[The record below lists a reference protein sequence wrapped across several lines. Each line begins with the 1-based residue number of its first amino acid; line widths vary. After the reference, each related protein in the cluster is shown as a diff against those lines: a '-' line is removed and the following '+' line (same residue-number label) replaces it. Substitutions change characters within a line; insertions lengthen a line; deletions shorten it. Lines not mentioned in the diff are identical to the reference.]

1 MQHTYQDDP
10 GKWSAALLALF
21 MHGVL
26 ALALVMSVRWQT
38 RPITVQAEIW
48 VSAPSE
54 PAPVVEE
61 TPPPEPPPPP
71 PEPVRAKP
79 APEPE
84 IAPPARPDIKLK
96 APPPKPKVE
105 AKPEKPAAP
114 SFDELLAREETQ
126 LDRRKIEQ
134 DKLRRAEEE
143 ARMLAQARADQ
154 AVQKRTAALERA
166 KADYQSKLRGKIRGN
181 IVQPPNLTGNPIA
194 QFVVTQLPSGEIIDV
209 RRKRGSGNALYDDA
223 VERAIRKSS
232 PLPRPDDPS
241 VFSRDLNLTF
251 CPDEEKGCR

>member
-1 MQHTYQDDP
+1 MQHAYQDDP

-38 RPITVQAEIW
+38 RPVTVQAEIW
-48 VSAPSE
+48 VAAPSE

-61 TPPPEPPPPP
+61 APPPPLP
-71 PEPVRAKP
+71 PEQVRAKP

-105 AKPEKPAAP
+105 PKTEKPAAP

-134 DKLRRAEEE
+134 DKQRRAEEE
-143 ARMLAQARADQ
+143 ARGFAQARADQ
-154 AVQKRTAALERA
+154 EAKKRTAALLRA

-181 IVQPPNLTGNPIA
+181 IVQPPNLNGNPVA
-194 QFVVTQLPSGEIIDV
+194 QFAVTQLPSGEIIDV
-209 RRKRGSGNALYDDA
+209 RRQRGSGNALYDDA

-232 PLPRPDDPS
+232 PLPRPDDPG